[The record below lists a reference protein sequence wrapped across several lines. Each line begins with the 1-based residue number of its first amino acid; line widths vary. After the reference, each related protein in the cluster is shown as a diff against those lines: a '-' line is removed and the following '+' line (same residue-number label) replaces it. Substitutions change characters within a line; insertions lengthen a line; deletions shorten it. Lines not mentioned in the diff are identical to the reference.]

1 MDHIDKRAKIIQENQ
16 IGMLNSLLNRYKER
30 LIIDRLVIKDGDKTH
45 LITDPDKIL
54 HKCQFQYEAIQKIR

>member
-30 LIIDRLVIKDGDKTH
+30 LIIDRLVIKIGNNTQ
-45 LITDPDKIL
+45 LITDPEEIL
-54 HKCQFQYEAIQKIR
+54 HKCQFQYEAI